1 MLKEVI
7 MPQLG
12 LTMTTGTIQKWL
24 KREGDQVEK
33 GEPIL
38 EVMTDKVTMEVES
51 FDSGILKKV
60 VAREGEEIP
69 VTQVIAYIGD
79 EKDELPPELIAR
91 ATEAKAAL
99 PSEAAAAAE
108 PQKEPA
114 LVEEEEGGRIKAS
127 PLARRLAQEKGLDLR
142 LIKGS
147 GPGGRITKED
157 VLKAAEEKEKRP
169 APAEAARAAAPQVP
183 GAPQVAEV
191 IRLSGLRKIIAERLL
206 ESFRNAPH
214 IVITMQADMTQ
225 AQVLRNSLLSLAEE
239 KWGVRLSY
247 TDIIFKATALALKEY
262 PGLNSSLVGEEIK
275 VYQDINIG
283 LAVAIPDG
291 LIVPTIFG
299 TDRLSLSEIARKRE
313 ELVKKAREGSLSL
326 DEVSG
331 GTFTMSNLGMYG
343 VESFS
348 AIINPPQAAILAV
361 GAIEEKPVVREGQI
375 VIRPQLTLSLSADH
389 RMVDGALAAQFLARV
404 RELLENPYLMLV

>member
-24 KREGDQVEK
+24 KKEGDQVEK
-33 GEPIL
+33 GELIL

-91 ATEAKAAL
+91 VTEAKAAL

-108 PQKEPA
+108 PQKELA
-114 LVEEEEGGRIKAS
+114 LAEEEEEGRIKAS

-169 APAEAARAAAPQVP
+169 
-183 GAPQVAEV
+183 GK
-191 IRLSGLRKIIAERLL
+191 S
-206 ESFRNAPH
+206 
-214 IVITMQADMTQ
+214 
-225 AQVLRNSLLSLAEE
+225 
-239 KWGVRLSY
+239 
-247 TDIIFKATALALKEY
+247 
-262 PGLNSSLVGEEIK
+262 
-275 VYQDINIG
+275 
-283 LAVAIPDG
+283 
-291 LIVPTIFG
+291 
-299 TDRLSLSEIARKRE
+299 
-313 ELVKKAREGSLSL
+313 
-326 DEVSG
+326 
-331 GTFTMSNLGMYG
+331 
-343 VESFS
+343 
-348 AIINPPQAAILAV
+348 
-361 GAIEEKPVVREGQI
+361 VV
-375 VIRPQLTLSLSADH
+375 
-389 RMVDGALAAQFLARV
+389 
-404 RELLENPYLMLV
+404 